1 MTSSLLNRVAFVAIG
16 IISANCAIANEPRPR
31 LFQKGD
37 EWCFYKSPYG
47 QHVIDCGKSSEFML
61 KKLQQEVALIDGA
74 ARRERELDEEEKILR
89 KEAKKAQA
97 LRFKQMDDELMAQNP
112 KVWACVMKRL
122 PRGTS
127 PTEATDRDIEKCT
140 KGYDRK

>member
-1 MTSSLLNRVAFVAIG
+1 MPLSLLTRLTFVVIG
-16 IISANCAIANEPRPR
+16 IISSNCAIANEPRPR

-47 QHVIDCGKSSEFML
+47 RPIMECDKSSELMR

-74 ARRERELDEEEKILR
+74 ARRERELDEEEKALR
-89 KEAKKAQA
+89 REAKKAQA
-97 LRFKQMDDELMAQNP
+97 LRFKQMDDKLMAQNP
-112 KVWACVMKRL
+112 KVWACVMKDL

-127 PTEATDRDIEKCT
+127 PTDATDRDIEKCT
-140 KGYDRK
+140 KGHSRK